1 MEVGTGDTLSTL
13 FEGAGLG
20 QKALLRML
28 KVPAFRRAGRDLRS
42 GQTLVA
48 TLDDEGRP
56 RALAYHRSEGETLH
70 LEREGEGYQSRTEA
84 AETERRQ
91 RFVAGT
97 IRNSL
102 FAAASRAGLS
112 DGLVMEMVGI
122 FGWDIDFALD
132 IRRGD
137 RFAILYEEI
146 WRDGERIGDGN
157 ILAAEF
163 TNQGRTVRT
172 VRYAD
177 ADGRNDYYTPDG
189 RSMRKTFMRS
199 PVEFTRI
206 SSGFGNRK
214 HPVLNRMRRH
224 NGVDYAA
231 RSGTPIRAT
240 GEGRVV
246 FAGRKGGYGNTIVI
260 RHAGRYTTLYAHMS
274 GFARGVHGGAE
285 VEQGQTIG
293 YVGQSGLATGPHLH
307 YEFRVNGAHRDP
319 VTVDLP
325 RADPIDPDHR
335 DAFQDR
341 AEPLLSRLDLLQRTR
356 LATSGPDGG
365 S

>member
-1 MEVGTGDTLSTL
+1 
-13 FEGAGLG
+13 
-20 QKALLRML
+20 
-28 KVPAFRRAGRDLRS
+28 
-42 GQTLVA
+42 
-48 TLDDEGRP
+48 
-56 RALAYHRSEGETLH
+56 
-70 LEREGEGYQSRTEA
+70 
-84 AETERRQ
+84 
-91 RFVAGT
+91 
-97 IRNSL
+97 
-102 FAAASRAGLS
+102 
-112 DGLVMEMVGI
+112 
-122 FGWDIDFALD
+122 
-132 IRRGD
+132 
-137 RFAILYEEI
+137 
-146 WRDGERIGDGN
+146 
-157 ILAAEF
+157 
-163 TNQGRTVRT
+163 
-172 VRYAD
+172 
-177 ADGRNDYYTPDG
+177 
-189 RSMRKTFMRS
+189 
-199 PVEFTRI
+199 
-206 SSGFGNRK
+206 
-214 HPVLNRMRRH
+214 
-224 NGVDYAA
+224 A

-274 GFARGVHGGAE
+274 GFARGVHGGTE

-356 LATSGPDGG
+356 LAASGPDGG